1 MNMPT
6 VLDRPPAPAELSE
19 LRFLADGSL
28 ALRQER
34 TAVEFSFR
42 ACGLV
47 FSAVTR
53 ATEPGAVLQVAAE
66 VGPDPYS
73 AEGAQMREAAHAI
86 IRASQASPSCRL
98 MVSRQKRIYCVGRT
112 RLDETW
118 TPTALLAA
126 AAELVL
132 AAKPYLTV
140 LRDVLPRWPKPAA

>member
-1 MNMPT
+1 MPT
-6 VLDRPPAPAELSE
+6 VLNRPPAPAELSE
-19 LRFLADGSL
+19 LQFLADGRV

-42 ACGLV
+42 ACGLI

-53 ATEPGAVLQVAAE
+53 AAEPGPVLQVAAE

-73 AEGAQMREAAHAI
+73 AEGVQMREATHAV
-86 IRASQASPSCRL
+86 IRASHASPSCRL
-98 MVSRQKRIYCVGRT
+98 MVSQQKRIYCIGRA
-112 RLDETW
+112 RLDDTW

-132 AAKPYLTV
+132 AARPYLTV